1 MSDPPVSVQGMRAA
15 RQAPARHTGVGV
27 VLGRVL
33 VAIGVLAVAAAAAL
47 ALFPTDTE
55 AAVPSGTKSTS
66 TVRCGIP
73 LKVLLTHRS
82 SGSSGS
88 ARTAQAACRKKAD
101 NRVGAAVP
109 VGVGGVV
116 LIVAGGA
123 STAASRR
130 RHHDDGA

>member
-27 VLGRVL
+27 VVGRAL
-33 VAIGVLAVAAAAAL
+33 VVIGVLAMAAAAAL

-55 AAVPSGTKSTS
+55 AALPSGIKSTS

-73 LKVLLTHRS
+73 LKVLLTKRS
-82 SGSSGS
+82 AGAS
-88 ARTAQAACRKKAD
+88 ASAHTVQAACRKKAD

-109 VGVGGVV
+109 VGIGGVV

-123 STAASRR
+123 STAATRR
-130 RHHDDGA
+130 RHHDSA

>member
-15 RQAPARHTGVGV
+15 RQAPARHTGVGIV
-27 VLGRVL
+27 VGRVL
-33 VAIGVLAVAAAAAL
+33 VAIGVLALAAAAAL

-55 AAVPSGTKSTS
+55 AAVPTGTKSTS

-73 LKVLLTHRS
+73 LKVLLTKRS
-82 SGSSGS
+82 GGSSGS

-109 VGVGGVV
+109 AGVAGVV
-116 LIVAGGA
+116 LVIAGTA
-123 STAASRR
+123 STAATRR
-130 RHHDDGA
+130 RHHANA

>member
-15 RQAPARHTGVGV
+15 RQAQARHTGVGIV
-27 VLGRVL
+27 VGRIL
-33 VAIGVLAVAAAAAL
+33 VAVGVLALAVAAAL

-73 LKVLLTHRS
+73 LKVLLTKRS
-82 SGSSGS
+82 SGSSAS
-88 ARTAQAACRKKAD
+88 AHTAQAACRKKAD

-109 VGVGGVV
+109 VGIVGVV
-116 LIVAGGA
+116 LVVAGSA
-123 STAASRR
+123 STAATKR
-130 RHHDDGA
+130 RHHDAA

>member
-15 RQAPARHTGVGV
+15 RQAQARHTGAGV

-33 VAIGVLAVAAAAAL
+33 VAIGVLALAVGAAL

-55 AAVPSGTKSTS
+55 AAVPSGAKSTS

-82 SGSSGS
+82 SGSSAS

-123 STAASRR
+123 STAATRR
-130 RHHDDGA
+130 RHHDDS

>member
-15 RQAPARHTGVGV
+15 RQAPVRHSGVGIV
-27 VLGRVL
+27 VGRVL
-33 VAIGVLAVAAAAAL
+33 VALGILALAAAAAL

-55 AAVPSGTKSTS
+55 AAVPTGTKPTT

-73 LKVLLTHRS
+73 LKVLLTKRS
-82 SGSSGS
+82 GGTAAS
-88 ARTAQAACRKKAD
+88 ARTVQAACRKKAD

-116 LIVAGGA
+116 LVIAGGA
-123 STAASRR
+123 STAATKR
-130 RHHDDGA
+130 RHHADA